1 MVVSTRWGGLRVE
14 PYRNNPKDA
23 DLDGIVQEG
32 TIWER
37 PAGTFIVDVIGN
49 LIREGAPGRTLE
61 DRGNSRIVDKDGNEV
76 AYVPSWRRQPL
87 SIAETKPTIG
97 QSRGTLGDANATV
110 GRTRGVLNDGPRVN
124 DDFVD
129 TLRSLDD
136 ADLDDYIKGLERKE
150 RRNRLDPDKREAEWL
165 AAARALREERD
176 KKAVGRDEEDT
187 GVPDV
192 IESPQ
197 GWKETPE
204 STKAN
209 KVTDNENQPDVTD
222 EQTLEEVSGYNW
234 EQKREE
240 RKDKIK
246 SRLQRMFNKVW
257 KREGDDEP
265 WLLPDPEDEDGMP
278 IDIDSDEP
286 DQIWNAMS
294 KAQQDEWLE
303 KMFLVGKQ
311 IDLGLVEGDDGKKY
325 RVVATHELGPEG
337 FERDDNGNPEFAGR
351 WVFRLFD
358 SDDNLVYNSSEGP
371 NPTEFGNHKKAGTDR
386 TVNISEGVL
395 MMNYLGTDHLAE
407 FEINGERVS
416 AELRSLDE
424 SLAQIFNDN
433 AFLFANQLGVTKATT
448 QATDK
453 GSVVWAHK
461 GYDPF
466 KVSYQTTQNLIT
478 ASRLVK
484 AWEAY
489 EALKRSGTLDMDN
502 KDHLDIII
510 AASVLGDRD
519 RYLRLKGMLSG
530 IDIAKLPKSADE
542 FAQLIGDSEAA
553 LDKVLAE
560 AGVSYEELPKAQD
573 LIYAMLPEGRLRENV
588 LAFNLW
594 SVNNKPLTDEELEL
608 AALQTSIP
616 EFREAFEKRHQGVE
630 AVRRPTLWQI
640 VDYNTEPAIDTG
652 QMDLTPFELDV
663 WNQLPAPEAP
673 QSIDVSTIHGPDRV
687 FYTLEAGAISNY
699 NTARTAPKE
708 KFIGWTKSVLERL
721 KKGPRRT
728 DIAEME
734 RFENPTFQ
742 ENSTQSL
749 MVIAG
754 MLERLATPDGELNN
768 LSDDQI
774 MLLLQIELENFKN
787 TDINPNL
794 SEEISGLTAVDGRWV
809 NYKGQNITPLVSQL
823 IADARGHER
832 NAIEIEEAISEPI
845 DAAQGVSGSIAV
857 VTDNE
862 EAKSILTKAFSFLD
876 KYIKPTSQGNQDK
889 RIPIVGNDKSYNFYA
904 VMSARLRNNLT
915 QDSAAD
921 ERVDGI
927 GGLMD
932 MTALIQGGKPTK
944 KAEVDVEA
952 FARIVQ
958 DIRDNPNLTPAEKEI
973 AIAQRVVRLVEVGY
987 HEYAHALDY
996 VHDPDAWAD
1005 RDSGQFSPVT
1015 VNAMWTLLKDLQQ
1028 KGVIPEDANLRDI
1041 LAKPHLF
1048 AALLTDENIKGKRT
1062 TRIGQAL
1069 GISRSDKLKAYRPTL
1084 MFLKELYE
1092 TDTGQ
1097 ALIRLSSDERQGY
1110 GDRMR
1115 YYGSPNEMFAR
1126 FASQAFMHRTFREN
1140 GIIYNFSGLTEAERL
1155 DAELQNER
1163 ILETI
1168 DPEIRILYIGFVN
1181 KYRQS
1186 NKDLSGGDEAN
1197 FSGNGELVNFSIEEV
1212 DQLSESFETSL
1223 EALGALDENY
1233 VPVDPDTSIRA
1244 PLSIAGTPEPVPLAS
1259 ADDTEIEELFG
1270 NVTRLG
1276 VAQIREK
1283 LKVLVTPRKNNLVEK
1298 GKAIENTLDVGVG
1311 NEEVP
1316 MAQSVLKKTL
1326 GTIGNFMKP
1335 LVFSK
1340 TDLDTGSTTLQKL
1353 KLIGGNLKDGN
1364 LGVFSPSKLRIAI
1377 TTAMYGADVKAQR
1390 YLPLTLIHEMGHA
1403 YDFQNMETVGRMSA
1417 TVAKIFNSAA
1427 FTNFLRKINYRTLH
1441 SRDHDLNKSYADSI
1455 KAQMKNFR
1463 NGLKVKLVVPDRL
1476 EANAEREGLISKI
1489 NEANVTIDR
1498 SRISGYLMERMD
1510 IIRNFGVL
1518 MQGWLSGS
1526 SDEDVEGFI
1535 QDLPE
1540 AMQPRARL
1548 MVFLSKSNSSS
1559 KALDRLINATFG
1571 DELSEGVLNNLFS
1584 EWLVKSRFPN
1594 RLDEQRK
1601 IEKLVDQLSDPSEKD
1616 AALSELWRMFSE
1628 STFDAGKTLRYILD
1642 PSERWA
1648 RAVEQSAQLKTI
1660 IELSDGD
1667 ADAARLLLDIIQND
1681 ADMLRVI
1688 QAKSIV
1694 PEGATLLNIIKENNP
1709 DLYDAVILYASRY
1722 MNPLTPK
1729 GKAGINMRYVT
1740 DLTEA
1745 FELLELVDDVI
1756 YSDGMSPVDEV
1767 TEAGLRRLKSTV
1779 PLPKTPEEKKIYRE
1793 TFASNFDDYV
1803 KRTYGDYDGLPIS
1816 IVAEEF
1822 VALIPDGKL
1831 DAYIEAFDDDDNI
1844 MPDDADMIV
1853 SLLLE
1858 EKMRR
1863 GPNSQSL
1870 NTNDFLANDR
1880 RRGTGYLNDP
1890 NFGVGA
1896 DDDLIAG
1903 SITDGDVAGVDRV
1916 DEGVRLELF
1925 DKPAP
1930 LLASPESSASPPPAP
1945 PIAKE
1950 QVSALEKI
1958 KKTISKRRQDASKG
1972 YFDRLSKR
1980 VQSFMPS
1987 KDSPRRNTEGELVYE
2002 GESRSPLDA
2011 VMAPLSEAEKK
2022 RRKLLSEGDKGIVS
2036 WLKQFGAGRGGAVMG
2051 KAQERYQ
2058 SKIKELL
2065 DGVVTNSFMKRFEL
2079 LDDDANPIPLSA
2091 NDREELILQVE
2102 QDFRSFLEGRVSN
2115 IDSISEELAKEQLE
2129 EFIKRR
2135 SNKDI
2140 AMLLQTFELG
2150 IRRGAS
2156 LREFNID
2163 KPESPS
2169 PIRVLFYTDP
2179 DTNTSVPVALRNLDA
2194 IAVLQ
2199 EEKKRRIARGDIEGF
2214 QSLDTETPLTRTTAR
2229 AFVNAVRDRLF
2240 GRLLQE
2246 ANTRPYLKL
2255 EGSRRAGRRLRKD
2268 LNAKLDKAIADGDTV
2283 EAERISGIIN
2293 YIESF
2298 GFRGSKDKK
2307 SFFSRGDDTSNEDLR
2322 MEDPFHVFVSDMNSN
2337 WQVSSALPLLQLA
2350 QAELLGWDR
2359 EEIIDR
2365 IFWAAPDEE
2374 NRQEIREALEAM
2386 DNGKR
2391 ISIQLFG
2398 NRYDVQIEGDVL
2410 PIVPSDLDEAK
2421 RQRELRKED
2430 FVKKYVDER
2439 IEEAREGRLND
2450 GYYDP
2455 TYEGGGLEDEGD
2467 GFQNEL
2473 EGFEDVEIPDDEEM
2487 AAAAPRDEDL
2497 DKSIKEWR
2505 KEAEKLFDD
2514 KEPIDELENA
2524 WKLQENT
2531 YGNIE
2536 GGLSRNGVEAAK
2548 LGLEIQRQEVLDEL
2562 KKAGVTHITLY
2573 RGIGLEDGASTPEE
2587 ILGSRTS
2594 PLSSWAFSPFVAES
2608 FATGREGNM
2617 ILVEAAVPIEAIA
2630 GSSLTGFGAFHE
2642 DEVVVIAANI
2652 DPSGVVIHQ
2661 GPAAITRLGDEARF
2675 QLADPEPESD
2685 VSYGGKIGAVISD
2698 MDEEALID
2706 SFVGKTI
2713 DELIYE
2719 GIYIGKESND
2729 KKKIV
2734 DEVGTAVLT
2743 EDSAKAKERQDAGE
2757 EVDLSAVFAASK
2769 RRLEK
2774 IIRELDPEGTYDPDE
2789 LAKDSEF
2796 SSVSVDSPA
2805 SSGSLPPAPPIAT
2818 EQIVPTNPTEQQQLG
2833 DQKSIAVYK
2842 ADPLPELAEK
2852 LNVDK
2857 DWSEVTVNPEKTSA
2871 VSMAYTEA
2879 QEVTKEEMTEEA
2891 RVAWT
2896 ALATEVEE
2904 QYEMALASVEEG
2916 GLGITIEFVD
2926 EDPYDN
2932 FAEMWEDYT
2941 TNKRVKVLK
2950 TEATGGHPFFTN
2962 EQNDKFRAVHDI
2974 FGHLATGRG
2983 FDRNGEE
2990 AAYQAHISMFGPDA
3004 VKAAATELRG
3014 QNSVLLETGDFPPQ
3028 KLIILPEDMRKSL
3041 ARWVIGILTKV
3052 LEPTRLSSEAQRQND
3067 ADNAYEI
3074 TRSHHVSCGRYI
3086 A

>member
-37 PAGTFIVDVIGN
+37 PAGTFIVDAIGN
-49 LIREGAPGRTLE
+49 LIAEGAPGRTLE
-61 DRGNSRIVDKDGNEV
+61 DRGNSRIVDKNGNEV
-76 AYVPSWRRQPL
+76 AYVPSWRKQPL

-97 QSRGTLGDANATV
+97 QSRGTLGDANATI
-110 GRTRGVLNDGPRVN
+110 GRTRGILNDGPSVN
-124 DDFVD
+124 DDFID

-136 ADLDDYIKGLERKE
+136 ADLDDYIKRLERKE

-176 KKAVGRDEEDT
+176 KKAVDRDEEDT
-187 GVPDV
+187 RVPDV

-234 EQKREE
+234 EQKRKE

-278 IDIDSDEP
+278 IDVDSDDP

-358 SDDNLVYNSSEGP
+358 SNDNLVYNSSEGP

-478 ASRLVK
+478 SSRLVK

-530 IDIAKLPKSADE
+530 VDIDKLPKSADE
-542 FAQLIGDSEAA
+542 FAQLIGNSEAA

-616 EFREAFEKRHQGVE
+616 EFREAFEKRQNMPDPNTGGGSRF
-630 AVRRPTLWQI
+630 ATNRPTLWQI

-663 WNQLPAPEAP
+663 WNQIPAPEAP
-673 QSIDVSTIHGPDRV
+673 QSVDPNTIHGPDRV
-687 FYTLEAGAISNY
+687 FYTLEAGRISNI
-699 NTARTAPKE
+699 APTGAKE
-708 KFIGWTKSVLERL
+708 KFANWTKSVLERL

-794 SEEISGLTAVDGRWV
+794 SEEIAGLTAVDGRWV

-845 DAAQGVSGSIAV
+845 DAAQGVSGSIAII
-857 VTDNE
+857 TDNE

-876 KYIKPTSQGNQDK
+876 KYLKPTSQGNQDK
-889 RIPIVGNDKSYNFYA
+889 RIPILGSDKFFNFYS
-904 VMSARLRNNLT
+904 VMSARLRDT
-915 QDSAAD
+915 FSQDSSDD
-921 ERVDGI
+921 EKPTGI
-927 GGLMD
+927 GGLMS
-932 MTALIQGGKPTK
+932 MAAIIQGGNPTK

-952 FARIVQ
+952 FARLVQ
-958 DIRDNPNLTPAEKEI
+958 DIRDNPNLTSAQKEV
-973 AIAQRVVRLVEVGY
+973 AIAAHVVRLVEVGY

-996 VHDPDAWAD
+996 VYDPTKFFG
-1005 RDSGQFSPVT
+1005 RDSGQFYPAT
-1015 VNAMWTLLKDLQQ
+1015 LKAMSALVRDLQEEG
-1028 KGVIPEDANLRDI
+1028 KLALDADLDNI
-1041 LAKPHLF
+1041 IATPHLF
-1048 AALLTDENIKGKRT
+1048 AALLTDENIKGKLT
-1062 TRIGQAL
+1062 SRIGQAL
-1069 GISRSDKLKAYRPTL
+1069 GVSRSDKNKLEAHRPML

-1092 TDTGQ
+1092 TDTGK

-1110 GDRMR
+1110 GERIR

-1168 DPEIRILYIGFVN
+1168 DPEIRILYIGFMR

-1186 NKDLSGGDEAN
+1186 NEDLLGDDEEN

-1212 DQLSESFETSL
+1212 DQLSEPFETSL

-1244 PLSIAGTPEPVPLAS
+1244 PLTIAGTPEAVPLAS
-1259 ADDTEIEELFG
+1259 ASDTEITELVG
-1270 NVTRLG
+1270 NVTSLG

-1298 GKAIENTLDVGVG
+1298 GKAIENTLDIGVG

-1316 MAQSVLKKTL
+1316 MPQSLFKKTL
-1326 GTIGNFMKP
+1326 GTIANFMKP
-1335 LVFSK
+1335 VIFSE

-1353 KLIGGNLKDGN
+1353 KVLGGNLRNGS
-1364 LGVFSPSKLRIAI
+1364 LGAFSPTKIRIAI
-1377 TTAMYGADVKAQR
+1377 ATRTDLTMKALREQG
-1390 YLPLTLIHEMGHA
+1390 LTLLHEMGHA
-1403 YDFQNMETVGRMSA
+1403 YDFQNMKTVGRMSA
-1417 TVAKIFNSAA
+1417 TAAKIFNSAS
-1427 FTNFLRKINYRTLH
+1427 FTNWLERLKYRTGH
-1441 SRDHDLNKSYADSI
+1441 AADHNYMLSFEDALKQQMSFGGLSGGLNINMPLPRA
-1455 KAQMKNFR
+1455 
-1463 NGLKVKLVVPDRL
+1463 
-1476 EANAEREGLISKI
+1476 ANALVSAIGGGNNEFDSASVLISKV
-1489 NEANVTIDR
+1489 NDADVKIDV
-1498 SRISGYLMERMD
+1498 SKIQDFVGQRMKV
-1510 IIRNFGVL
+1510 IRNFGVM
-1518 MQGWLSGS
+1518 MQGWLSGA
-1526 SDEDVEGFI
+1526 SDESVEEFI

-1548 MVFLSKSNSSS
+1548 LTFLSRTDSS
-1559 KALDRLINATFG
+1559 AVIINRLVNVVFG
-1571 DELSEGVLNNLFS
+1571 DESDEEVLNKKFQV
-1584 EWLVKSRFPN
+1584 WLTKNRFPHN
-1594 RLDEQRK
+1594 LNKQRQ
-1601 IEKLVDQLSDPSEKD
+1601 IQNLVNLLSDPNEKNG
-1616 AALSELWRMFSE
+1616 AINELWRMFSE
-1628 STFDAGKTLRYILD
+1628 NSVATGNQLTYILD

-1648 RAVEQSAQLKTI
+1648 RAVEQSAQLKAI
-1660 IELSDGD
+1660 IELADGD
-1667 ADAARLLLDIIQND
+1667 ADAARLLLDIIQQD
-1681 ADMLRVI
+1681 EDLLKIIKAEGD
-1688 QAKSIV
+1688 V
-1694 PEGATLLNIIKENNP
+1694 PEGMTILNAIKANNP
-1709 DLYDAVILYASRY
+1709 DLYDAVLLYASRY
-1722 MNPLTPK
+1722 MNPISEAS
-1729 GKAGINMRYVT
+1729 GKAVVDSSYVT

-1745 FELLELVDDVI
+1745 FKLLELVDDVI

-1779 PLPKTPEEKKIYRE
+1779 PLPKNPEEKKIYRDN
-1793 TFASNFDDYV
+1793 FSMNFDAYV
-1803 KRTYGDYDGLPIS
+1803 KRTYGDYEGLPIS
-1816 IVAEEF
+1816 IIAGEF
-1822 VALIPDGKL
+1822 VELIPDGKL
-1831 DAYIEAFDDDDNI
+1831 DAYIEAFDDDANVG
-1844 MPDDADMIV
+1844 PDDANMVV

-1858 EKMRR
+1858 EKRQR

-1870 NTNDFLANDR
+1870 DTNDFLANNR
-1880 RRGTGYLNDP
+1880 LRGTGYMNDP

-1896 DDDLIAG
+1896 DDDVIG
-1903 SITDGDVAGVDRV
+1903 ESFIEGDVAGINRV
-1916 DEGVRLELF
+1916 DEGVRVELF
-1925 DKPAP
+1925 DKPVS
-1930 LLASPESSASPPPAP
+1930 LLSPPESSASPPPAP
-1945 PIAKE
+1945 PITKE
-1950 QVSALEKI
+1950 QISALERV
-1958 KKTISKRRQDASKG
+1958 KKAISKRRQDASKS

-1980 VQSFMPS
+1980 VQSFLPS
-1987 KDSPRRNTEGELVYE
+1987 KNSPRRTTEGELVGE
-2002 GESRSPLDA
+2002 GGSRSPLDA
-2011 VMAPLSEAEKK
+2011 VMVPLSEEEKK
-2022 RRKLLSEGDKGIVS
+2022 RRNLLSEGDKGIVA

-2058 SKIKELL
+2058 SRIKELL
-2065 DGVVTNSFMKRFEL
+2065 EGIVDKAFMKEFEL
-2079 LDDDANPIPLSA
+2079 LDDDANPISLSTL
-2091 NDREELILQVE
+2091 DREELLLRFE

-2129 EFIKRR
+2129 EYIKRQT
-2135 SNKDI
+2135 NKNI
-2140 AMLLQTFELG
+2140 AMLLQVFDSDT
-2150 IRRGAS
+2150 
-2156 LREFNID
+2156 REG
-2163 KPESPS
+2163 
-2169 PIRVLFYTDP
+2169 RVLFYTDP
-2179 DTNTSVPVALRNLDA
+2179 DADTQVPVALRNLDA

-2199 EEKKRRIARGDIEGF
+2199 EAKKRRIANGSIEAF
-2214 QSLDTETPLTRTTAR
+2214 QNLDTKTPLTRKTAR
-2229 AFVNAVRDRLF
+2229 AFVKAVKDKLF
-2240 GRLLQE
+2240 GRQLQE
-2246 ANTRPYLKL
+2246 ANTRPFLKL

-2283 EAERISGIIN
+2283 EAERITGIIN

-2298 GFRGSKDKK
+2298 GFRGRDKNN
-2307 SFFSRGDDTSNEDLR
+2307 FFSRGDDEGREELR

-2337 WQVSSALPLLQLA
+2337 WQVSSALPLMQLA

-2365 IFWAAPDEE
+2365 IFWAAPDED

-2391 ISIQLFG
+2391 INIQLFG
-2398 NRYDVQIEGDVL
+2398 DHYDVQIEGEVL
-2410 PIVPSDLDEAK
+2410 PIIPDLDEAK
-2421 RQRELRKED
+2421 RQRELRKKD
-2430 FVKKYVDER
+2430 FVKKYVDEQVE
-2439 IEEAREGRLND
+2439 IATEGRSDDTFGDD
-2450 GYYDP
+2450 GYFDP
-2455 TYEGGGLEDEGD
+2455 MYEGGGFED
-2467 GFQNEL
+2467 EL
-2473 EGFEDVEIPDDEEM
+2473 EGFDDVSIPDDEEM
-2487 AAAAPRDEDL
+2487 AAVAPREAEL
-2497 DKSIKEWR
+2497 EEQIKEWT
-2505 KEAEKLFDD
+2505 KEAEQLFDER
-2514 KEPIDELENA
+2514 EPIDKLERE
-2524 WKLQENT
+2524 WRFQEEN

-2536 GGLSRNGVEAAK
+2536 RGLSRDGVEAAK
-2548 LGLEIQRQEVLDEL
+2548 LGLEIQKQEVLDEL

-2587 ILGSRTS
+2587 ILGNRTS

-2608 FATGREGNM
+2608 FATGQEGNM

-2661 GPAAITRLGDEARF
+2661 GPGAITRLGDETRF
-2675 QLADPEPESD
+2675 QLADSEARDS
-2685 VSYGGKIGAVISD
+2685 GLGKIGAVISD

-2719 GIYIGKESND
+2719 GIDIGKESND

-2743 EDSAKAKERQDAGE
+2743 EDGAKAKEQQDAGE
-2757 EVDLSAVFAASK
+2757 TVDLNATFEASK

-2789 LAKDSEF
+2789 LAEDSEF

-2842 ADPLPELAEK
+2842 ADPLPEIAEK

-2932 FAEMWEDYT
+2932 FAEMWEDYA

>member
-37 PAGTFIVDVIGN
+37 PAGTFIVDAIGN

-61 DRGNSRIVDKDGNEV
+61 DRGNSRIVDKNGNEV

-234 EQKREE
+234 EQKRKE

-278 IDIDSDEP
+278 IDIDSDDP

-358 SDDNLVYNSSEGP
+358 SDDNLVYNSSEGL
-371 NPTEFGNHKKAGTDR
+371 NPTQFGNHKKAGTDR

-407 FEINGERVS
+407 FQINGEWVS

-478 ASRLVK
+478 SSRLVK

-489 EALKRSGTLDMDN
+489 EALKRSGTLDLDN

-616 EFREAFEKRHQGVE
+616 EFREAFEKRYQGIE
-630 AVRRPTLWQI
+630 AARRPKLWQI

-663 WNQLPAPEAP
+663 WNQIPAPDAP
-673 QSIDVSTIHGPDRV
+673 QSVDPTTIHGPDRV
-687 FYTLEAGAISNY
+687 FYTLEAGRISNY
-699 NTARTAPKE
+699 VTETTAKD

-754 MLERLATPDGELNN
+754 MLERLAKPDGELNN

-774 MLLLQIELENFKN
+774 MLLLQIELDDFKK

-794 SEEISGLTAVDGRWV
+794 SEEIAGLTVVDGRWV
-809 NYKGQNITPLVSQL
+809 NYKGQNITPFISQL
-823 IADARGHER
+823 IADARQHER

-889 RIPIVGNDKSYNFYA
+889 RIPIVGSDKFYNFYA
-904 VMSARLRNNLT
+904 IMSNRIRNNLT
-915 QDSAAD
+915 QDSSED

-927 GGLMD
+927 SGLMS
-932 MTALIQGGKPTK
+932 MSALIQGGKPTK
-944 KAEVDVEA
+944 KAEVDIEA
-952 FARIVQ
+952 FARLVQ
-958 DIRDNPNLTPAEKEI
+958 DIRNDPDLTPAEKEE

-996 VHDPDAWAD
+996 VHDPTAIPDA
-1005 RDSGQFSPVT
+1005 DSGQFRPVT
-1015 VNAMWTLLKDLQQ
+1015 MKAMWALVRDLQQ
-1028 KGVIPEDANLRDI
+1028 KGEIPEDANLKDI
-1041 LAKPHLF
+1041 IAKPHLF

-1069 GISRSDKLKAYRPTL
+1069 GISRRDNLEAYRPTL
-1084 MFLKELYE
+1084 MFLKDLFE

-1097 ALIRLSSDERQGY
+1097 ALIRLSSDERPGY
-1110 GDRMR
+1110 GDRLG
-1115 YYGSPNEMFAR
+1115 YFGSPNEMFAR

-1186 NKDLSGGDEAN
+1186 NEDLSGGDEVN

-1244 PLSIAGTPEPVPLAS
+1244 PLAIAGTPAPVPLAS
-1259 ADDTEIEELFG
+1259 ADDTEIDELFG

-1316 MAQSVLKKTL
+1316 MAQSVFKKTL

-1335 LVFSK
+1335 VVFSK
-1340 TDLDTGSTTLQKL
+1340 TDLDTGSTTLQKV
-1353 KLIGGNLKDGN
+1353 KLIGGNLKEGN
-1364 LGVFSPSKLRIAI
+1364 LGVFSPSKVRIAI
-1377 TTAMYGADVKAQR
+1377 TTAMYRANVNDQR
-1390 YLPLTLIHEMGHA
+1390 ELPLTLIHEMGHA

-1463 NGLKVKLVVPDRL
+1463 NGLKVKLVVPDGL
-1476 EANAEREGLISKI
+1476 VANAEREGLISKI

-1498 SRISGYLMERMD
+1498 SRISEYLMGRMD

-1526 SDEDVEGFI
+1526 PDEEVEGFI

-1571 DELSEGVLNNLFS
+1571 DELSEDGLNKLFS

-1594 RLDEQRK
+1594 MLNEQRK
-1601 IEKLVDQLSDPSEKD
+1601 IEKLVDQLSDPNEKD

-1681 ADMLRVI
+1681 AGMLKLI
-1688 QAKSIV
+1688 KGEGIV

-1709 DLYDAVILYASRY
+1709 DLYDAVLLYASRY

-1729 GKAGINMRYVT
+1729 GKAGINTRYVT

-1816 IVAEEF
+1816 IVADEF

-1844 MPDDADMIV
+1844 MPDDADMVV

-1958 KKTISKRRQDASKG
+1958 KKTISKRRQDASKS

-1987 KDSPRRNTEGELVYE
+1987 KDSPRRTTESIPGSELL
-2002 GESRSPLDA
+2002 P
-2011 VMAPLSEAEKK
+2011 PLSEEEKK

-2036 WLKQFGAGRGGAVMG
+2036 WLKQFGAGRGGSVMG

-2058 SKIKELL
+2058 SRIKELL
-2065 DGVVTNSFMKRFEL
+2065 EGAVDKRFMKGFEL
-2079 LDDDANPIPLSA
+2079 LDNYANPTYLSA
-2091 NDREELILQVE
+2091 NDRAEIMSRVE
-2102 QDFRSFLEGRVSN
+2102 QQFRSFLVGRVSN
-2115 IDSISEELAKEQLE
+2115 VDSLSQESNLVLDSISEEVVKEQLE
-2129 EFIKRR
+2129 EYIKRQ

-2140 AMLLQTFELG
+2140 ATLLQTFELG
-2150 IRRGAS
+2150 WQDR
-2156 LREFNID
+2156 
-2163 KPESPS
+2163 K
-2169 PIRVLFYTDP
+2169 RVLFYTDP
-2179 DTNTSVPVALRNLDA
+2179 DTNTSVPVALRNLDV
-2194 IAVLQ
+2194 IAPLE
-2199 EEKKRRIARGDIEGF
+2199 EEKKRRIATGNIEGF
-2214 QSLDTETPLTRTTAR
+2214 QSLDTKTPLTRMTAR
-2229 AFVNAVRDRLF
+2229 AFARAVKDKLRGF
-2240 GRLLQE
+2240 SPASE

-2298 GFRGSKDKK
+2298 GFRGKDKNDTDTQ
-2307 SFFSRGDDTSNEDLR
+2307 FFSKGSYQEKEELR

-2337 WQVSSALPLLQLA
+2337 WQVSSALPLMQLA
-2350 QAELLGWDR
+2350 QAELLGWNR

-2391 ISIQLFG
+2391 ISIQLWG
-2398 NRYDVQIEGDVL
+2398 DKYDVQIEGEVL
-2410 PIVPSDLDEAK
+2410 PIIPDLDEAK
-2421 RQRELRKED
+2421 RQRELRKKD

-2439 IEEAREGRLND
+2439 VEIATEGRSDDTFGDD
-2450 GYYDP
+2450 GYFDP
-2455 TYEGGGLEDEGD
+2455 MYEGGGFED
-2467 GFQNEL
+2467 EL
-2473 EGFEDVEIPDDEEM
+2473 EGFDDVPIPDDEEM
-2487 AAAAPRDEDL
+2487 AAVAPRGEEL
-2497 DKSIKEWR
+2497 EEQIKEWT
-2505 KEAEKLFDD
+2505 KDAEQLFDE
-2514 KEPIDELENA
+2514 KEPSDTLERA
-2524 WKLQENT
+2524 WRLQEET

-2536 GGLSRNGVEAAK
+2536 NGLSRNGVEAAK
-2548 LGLEIQRQEVLDEL
+2548 LGLEVQRQEVLDEL

-2573 RGIGLEDGASTPEE
+2573 RGVALEDGASTPEE

-2608 FATGREGNM
+2608 FATGRSSEDGKM
-2617 ILVEAAVPIEAIA
+2617 ILIEAAVPIEAIA

-2652 DPSGVVIHQ
+2652 DPSGVVIHEGQ
-2661 GPAAITRLGDEARF
+2661 DAITRIGDEAGNK
-2675 QLADPEPESD
+2675 LADPEEL
-2685 VSYGGKIGAVISD
+2685 VNYGGKIGAVISN

-2713 DELIYE
+2713 DELIDE
-2719 GIYIGKESND
+2719 GIDIGKERND
-2729 KKKIV
+2729 KKKII
-2734 DEVGTAVLT
+2734 DEVGTAVLE
-2743 EDSAKAKERQDAGE
+2743 EDSEKMKERQDAGE
-2757 EVDLSAVFAASK
+2757 EVDMNAVFDASK

-2941 TNKRVKVLK
+2941 TNKTVKVLK

-2962 EQNDKFRAVHDI
+2962 QQNDKFRAVHDI

-3004 VKAAATELRG
+3004 TKAAATELRG

>member
-49 LIREGAPGRTLE
+49 FIREGAPGRTLE
-61 DRGNSRIVDKDGNEV
+61 DRGNSRIVDKDGKKV
-76 AYVPSWRRQPL
+76 DYVPSWRKQPL

-97 QSRGTLGDANATV
+97 QSRGTLGDTNSTI
-110 GRTRGVLNDGPRVN
+110 GKTRGILNDGPSVN
-124 DDFVD
+124 DDFIE

-136 ADLDDYIKGLERKE
+136 ADLDDYINRLERKE

-176 KKAVGRDEEDT
+176 KKAVDRDEEDT

-197 GWKETPE
+197 GWQETPE

-234 EQKREE
+234 EQKRKE

-257 KREGDDEP
+257 KREGDDKP
-265 WLLPDPEDEDGMP
+265 WLLPKPEDENGMP

-337 FERDDNGNPEFAGR
+337 FDRDDNGNPEFAGR

-358 SDDNLVYNSSEGP
+358 SNDNLVYNSSEGP

-478 ASRLVK
+478 SSRLVK

-530 IDIAKLPKSADE
+530 VDIDKLPKSADE
-542 FAQLIGDSEAA
+542 FAQLIGNSEAA

-616 EFREAFEKRHQGVE
+616 EFREAFEKRQNMPDPNTGGGSRF
-630 AVRRPTLWQI
+630 ATNRPTLWQI

-663 WNQLPAPEAP
+663 WNQIPAPEAP
-673 QSIDVSTIHGPDRV
+673 QSVDPNTIHGPDRV
-687 FYTLEAGAISNY
+687 FYTLEAGRISNI
-699 NTARTAPKE
+699 APTRAKE
-708 KFIGWTKSVLERL
+708 KFANWTKSVLERL
-721 KKGPRRT
+721 KKGPRKT

-742 ENSTQSL
+742 KNSTQSL

-754 MLERLATPDGELNN
+754 MLERIATPDGELNN

-794 SEEISGLTAVDGRWV
+794 SEEIAGLTVVDGRWV
-809 NYKGQNITPLVSQL
+809 NYKGQNITPFISQL
-823 IADARGHER
+823 IADARLHER

-845 DAAQGVSGSIAV
+845 DLAQGVSGSIAV

-876 KYIKPTSQGNQDK
+876 KYLKPTSQGNQDK
-889 RIPIVGNDKSYNFYA
+889 RIPILGSDKFFNFYS
-904 VMSARLRNNLT
+904 VMSARLRDT
-915 QDSAAD
+915 FSQDSSD
-921 ERVDGI
+921 NEKPTGI
-927 GGLMD
+927 GGLMS
-932 MTALIQGGKPTK
+932 MSAITQGGNPTK

-952 FARIVQ
+952 FARLVQ
-958 DIRDNPNLTPAEKEI
+958 DIRNNPDLTSAQKEV
-973 AIAQRVVRLVEVGY
+973 AIAAQVVRLVEVGY

-996 VHDPDAWAD
+996 LYDPTATPGVE
-1005 RDSGQFSPVT
+1005 SGQFRPVT
-1015 VNAMWTLLKDLQQ
+1015 MKAMWALVRDLQE
-1028 KGVIPEDANLRDI
+1028 KGKIPAGADLREI
-1041 LAKPHLF
+1041 IAKPHLF
-1048 AALLTDENIKGKRT
+1048 AALLTDENIKGKLT
-1062 TRIGQAL
+1062 SRIGQAL
-1069 GISRSDKLKAYRPTL
+1069 GVSRSDKDKLQAYRPML
-1084 MFLKELYE
+1084 MYLKELYE

-1097 ALIRLSSDERQGY
+1097 ALLRLSSDERQGY
-1110 GDRMR
+1110 GERIG

-1140 GIIYNFSGLTEAERL
+1140 GIIYNFSGLTKAERL

-1181 KYRQS
+1181 KHRQS
-1186 NKDLSGGDEAN
+1186 NEDLSGDDEVN
-1197 FSGNGELVNFSIEEV
+1197 FSGNGELVYFSIEEV
-1212 DQLSESFETSL
+1212 DQLSESFETAL
-1223 EALGALDENY
+1223 DALGALDENY

-1244 PLSIAGTPEPVPLAS
+1244 PLTIAGTPEAVPLAS
-1259 ADDTEIEELFG
+1259 ANDTEIAELVG
-1270 NVTRLG
+1270 NATRLG

-1298 GKAIENTLDVGVG
+1298 GKAIENTLDIGVG

-1316 MAQSVLKKTL
+1316 IPQSVFKKTL
-1326 GTIGNFMKP
+1326 GTIANFMKP
-1335 LVFSK
+1335 VIFSE
-1340 TDLDTGSTTLQKL
+1340 TDIDTGASTLQKL
-1353 KLIGGNLKDGN
+1353 KVLGGNLINGS
-1364 LGVFSPSKLRIAI
+1364 LGAFSPTKMRIAI
-1377 TTAMYGADVKAQR
+1377 TTSTDVTMKGLREQG
-1390 YLPLTLIHEMGHA
+1390 LTLLHEMGHA
-1403 YDFQNMETVGRMSA
+1403 YDFQNMKTVGRMSA
-1417 TVAKIFNSAA
+1417 TSAKIFNSAA
-1427 FTNFLRKINYRTLH
+1427 FTSWLRRIKYRTGHAPNHNYTKSFDEALKEQML
-1441 SRDHDLNKSYADSI
+1441 SGGLAGGLQINMPLPEARDALVSAIGGVNNEFDS
-1455 KAQMKNFR
+1455 AR
-1463 NGLKVKLVVPDRL
+1463 V
-1476 EANAEREGLISKI
+1476 LISKV
-1489 NEANVTIDR
+1489 NAANLEIDVSKIR
-1498 SRISGYLMERMD
+1498 DFVGQRMMV
-1510 IIRNFGVL
+1510 IRNFGIM
-1518 MQGWLSGS
+1518 MQGWLGAA
-1526 SDEDVEGFI
+1526 SDESVEEFI

-1548 MVFLSKSNSSS
+1548 LTFLSRTDSS
-1559 KALDRLINATFG
+1559 ALILNKLVNVLFG
-1571 DELSEGVLNNLFS
+1571 DEPDEAALNKKFQS
-1584 EWLVKSRFPN
+1584 WLTNSRFPHN
-1594 RLDEQRK
+1594 LDEKRK
-1601 IEKLVDQLSDPSEKD
+1601 IQRLVNLLSDPNEKD
-1616 AALSELWRMFSE
+1616 AALNELWRMFSE
-1628 STFDAGKTLRYILD
+1628 ESVATGNQLTYLLD

-1648 RAVEQSAQLKTI
+1648 RAVEQSAQLKAI
-1660 IELSDGD
+1660 IELADGD
-1667 ADAARLLLDIIQND
+1667 ADAARLLLDIIQQD
-1681 ADMLRVI
+1681 EDLLRLI
-1688 QAKSIV
+1688 KASGAI
-1694 PEGATLLNIIKENNP
+1694 PEYDLEALTLLNVIKANNP
-1709 DLYDAVILYASRY
+1709 DLYDAVLLYASRY
-1722 MNPLTPK
+1722 MNPLHDAI
-1729 GKAGINMRYVT
+1729 GKAKFDSSYVT

-1745 FELLELVDDVI
+1745 FKLLELVDDVI

-1779 PLPKTPEEKKIYRE
+1779 PVPKTAFEKEIYRDN
-1793 TFASNFDDYV
+1793 FSANFDDYV
-1803 KRTYGDYDGLPIS
+1803 KRTYGEIKNLPIS
-1816 IVAEEF
+1816 IAAEDF
-1822 VALIPDGKL
+1822 VELIPDGKL
-1831 DAYIEAFDDDDNI
+1831 DAYIEAFDDDDSI
-1844 MPDDADMIV
+1844 IPDDADMIV
-1853 SLLLE
+1853 SLLLA
-1858 EKMRR
+1858 EKRRR

-1870 NTNDFLANDR
+1870 DTNDFLANDR

-1890 NFGVGA
+1890 NFGNLVAGGN
-1896 DDDLIAG
+1896 DDVIGQSLIEGDIAG
-1903 SITDGDVAGVDRV
+1903 INRV
-1916 DEGVRLELF
+1916 DEGGRVEVF
-1925 DKPAP
+1925 DKPVT
-1930 LLASPESSASPPPAP
+1930 LLASPESSSSPPPVP

-1950 QVSALEKI
+1950 QISALERV
-1958 KKTISKRRQDASKG
+1958 KKKVSNRRQAASKS

-1980 VQSFMPS
+1980 VQSFLPS
-1987 KDSPRRNTEGELVYE
+1987 KNSSRRTTEGELVE
-2002 GESRSPLDA
+2002 E
-2011 VMAPLSEAEKK
+2011 EKK

-2036 WLKQFGAGRGGAVMG
+2036 WLKQFGAGRGGGVMG

-2065 DGVVTNSFMKRFEL
+2065 EGVVDRAFMKEL
-2079 LDDDANPIPLSA
+2079 SNFDLVDDDGNPIDQSLIDFGARKQAKRFYNQFMQHLVVAYGKATPEQIFTMIDDGDLDKEKELKALKGYIGGLSNFEIARFLASFNDSNLPSTVNNLDVRPL
-2091 NDREELILQVE
+2091 
-2102 QDFRSFLEGRVSN
+2102 
-2115 IDSISEELAKEQLE
+2115 LE
-2129 EFIKRR
+2129 EEKARR
-2135 SNKDI
+2135 
-2140 AMLLQTFELG
+2140 T
-2150 IRRGAS
+2150 
-2156 LREFNID
+2156 
-2163 KPESPS
+2163 
-2169 PIRVLFYTDP
+2169 
-2179 DTNTSVPVALRNLDA
+2179 LD
-2194 IAVLQ
+2194 
-2199 EEKKRRIARGDIEGF
+2199 RD
-2214 QSLDTETPLTRTTAR
+2214 TPLTRLQAKR
-2229 AFVNAVRDRLF
+2229 FVEAVRDKIS
-2240 GRLLQE
+2240 GRRITE
-2246 ANTRPYLKL
+2246 ADTRPFLKL

-2268 LNAKLDKAIADGDTV
+2268 LNAKLDKAIADLETAETNE
-2283 EAERISGIIN
+2283 EAINATREVKRITGIID

-2298 GFRGSKDKK
+2298 GFRGRNKNG
-2307 SFFSRGDDTSNEDLR
+2307 FFSRLDDSGNEELR
-2322 MEDPFHVFVSDMNSN
+2322 MEDPFHVFISDLNSN
-2337 WQVSSALPLLQLA
+2337 WQTSSKLPLMQIA
-2350 QAELLGWDR
+2350 QAELLGWNR

-2365 IFWAAPDEE
+2365 IFWAADEE
-2374 NRQEIREALEAM
+2374 SRQEIREALEAM

-2391 ISIQLFG
+2391 VSIEHSYDFKYHVYIEDDDTKIISVKDEVRKIREQEEAF
-2398 NRYDVQIEGDVL
+2398 VQ
-2410 PIVPSDLDEAK
+2410 
-2421 RQRELRKED
+2421 
-2430 FVKKYVDER
+2430 KYVDDK
-2439 IEEAREGRLND
+2439 IEAATEGRVD
-2450 GYYDP
+2450 DAYFDP
-2455 TYEGGGLEDEGD
+2455 MYEGGGYEDEGG
-2467 GFQNEL
+2467 GFEDEL
-2473 EGFEDVEIPDDEEM
+2473 EGFEDVPLPSEEEQV
-2487 AAAAPRDEDL
+2487 AVAPRKEDL
-2497 DKSIKEWR
+2497 DKKIEEWKEEARIAWIKNNPQGPSMKAQGLYDEQ
-2505 KEAEKLFDD
+2505 EEKF
-2514 KEPIDELENA
+2514 A
-2524 WKLQENT
+2524 
-2531 YGNIE
+2531 NIE
-2536 GGLSRNGVEAAK
+2536 RGLSRESIEAAK
-2548 LGLEIQRQEVLDEL
+2548 LGLEMQKQEVLDEL

-2573 RGIGLEDGASTPEE
+2573 RGVGLEDGASTPED
-2587 ILGSRTS
+2587 ILRSRTS

-2608 FATGREGNM
+2608 FGDGDNLFVM
-2617 ILVEAAVPIEAIA
+2617 EAAVPIEAIA

-2642 DEVVVIAANI
+2642 DEVVVIADSI
-2652 DPSGVVIHQ
+2652 DPSAVVIHQ
-2661 GPAAITRLGDEARF
+2661 GPDAIQ
-2675 QLADPEPESD
+2675 QLANEAKAQLSD
-2685 VSYGGKIGAVISD
+2685 EDSTISGSKIGAVISN
-2698 MDEEALID
+2698 MDDASLVD
-2706 SFVGKTI
+2706 SFTGKTI
-2713 DELIYE
+2713 SELIDE
-2719 GIYIGKESND
+2719 GIELGKERNE

-2734 DEVGTAVLT
+2734 DEVGTVIME
-2743 EDSAKAKERQDAGE
+2743 EDGRIAKERTDAGE
-2757 EVDLSAVFAASK
+2757 VVDFNATFEASK
-2769 RRLEK
+2769 RRLER
-2774 IIRELDPEGTYDPDE
+2774 IIQELDPEGTYDPDE
-2789 LAKDSEF
+2789 LAKESEF
-2796 SSVSVDSPA
+2796 SSASVDSPA

-2833 DQKSIAVYK
+2833 DVKTIAVYK
-2842 ADPLPELAEK
+2842 ADPLPEIAEK

-2857 DWSEVTVNPEKTSA
+2857 DWSEVTVNPEKTS
-2871 VSMAYTEA
+2871 VVYMAYTEA
-2879 QEVTKEEMTEEA
+2879 EEVTKEEMTEEA

-2904 QYEMALASVEEG
+2904 QYEMALASVEQG

-2926 EDPYDN
+2926 EDPYAN
-2932 FAEMWEDYT
+2932 FAEMWEDYI

-2962 EQNDKFRAVHDI
+2962 AQNDKFRAVHDI

-3028 KLIILPEDMRKSL
+3028 KLIILPEDMHKSL
-3041 ARWVIGILTKV
+3041 ARWIIGILTKV